1 MATILYD
8 LVVGEFQQMAQT
20 KDNKSDR
27 FKMYIDKTYNKTASL
42 MANSCKA
49 VAVLACNTAKHGAKD
64 LAHEGSEADYHSL
77 PEAAFLYGRNVGI
90 AFQLIDDW
98 LDFSSSAELL
108 GKPAA
113 ADMK

>member
-1 MATILYD
+1 MAKAKHD
-8 LVVGEFQQMAQT
+8 
-20 KDNKSDR
+20 KRDR
-27 FKMYIDKTYNKTASL
+27 FEIYLDKTYNKTASL
-42 MANSCKA
+42 MANACKA
-49 VAVLACNTAKHGAKD
+49 VTVLTKNSARERSLNGHQN
-64 LAHEGSEADYHSL
+64 LLNEGFDPTSDAI
-77 PEAAFLYGRNVGI
+77 PESAFSYGRNIGI